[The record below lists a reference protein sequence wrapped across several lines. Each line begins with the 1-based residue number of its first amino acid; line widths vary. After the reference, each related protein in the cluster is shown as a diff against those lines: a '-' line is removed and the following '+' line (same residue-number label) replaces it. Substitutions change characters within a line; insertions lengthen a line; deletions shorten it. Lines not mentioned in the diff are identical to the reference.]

1 MAHYCPRQL
10 RRAVGK
16 LVAADLDHRRVNRAA
31 AVWLVRYGVFRRL
44 PAKLYKAAVTRDL
57 ALVSAFDPRDVDP
70 LDLASLLA
78 RSAAPPARLAE
89 HARYHRRALLRL
101 GARRVAENV
110 ARLGALRDEEDVE
123 LAVETN
129 DLSRLDLATLSP
141 ELVARG
147 AIRLSPAEMDDLL
160 NRLPACQLDALYHSV
175 EIPLA
180 ALFKRQDRA
189 PANRSLR
196 RLRCARTCR
205 ELVRSYPESR
215 VIDHINPAVKS
226 RADFVR
232 FVADMVQERLP
243 ESFPNLNRF
252 LAQRVSC
259 DSLQR
264 RFGVCFYGLFHGLLP
279 ARFRASTA
287 FEEYPRRNVEFVK
300 RHIAV
305 YDALS
310 HEFAASFR
318 QYVQRSERLTLLQ
331 AWKIQTAS
339 RGTFRR
345 DTERL
350 PPEDPVAA
358 AAARFSD
365 PCFMRAVM
373 LSDAPASDK
382 KRALLLAANARVV
395 DIGRRRGGGATLS
408 ALFMYLKMRLF
419 KCKHRL
425 ISRNLRA
432 RLSTPLGVVDVR
444 HAVVLADGEL
454 RSGGRRFRLLRRGDP
469 GAVDESLCLCL
480 LSEQRGDTSSR
491 LPGDCRMVLA
501 KNAPPGGAPPD
512 ALGHDG
518 ACYAL
523 AYRPHRAS
531 RRPVTERTLLRSA
544 HDLGVLAR
552 HGVMSPDVGPNWIPL
567 EGLFT
572 AGGLEVRRPP
582 RAVLS
587 SPTAAE
593 AAYADS
599 ICGDGLRNVRG
610 FVAIERLDYY
620 RHLLDPTTSEH
631 ELEYFPLAAFFDTT
645 FRYLMNLTLYRLT
658 ALGDSA
664 RARAFLSSL
673 IAAYFEGFGETVRF
687 VVPESV
693 DDEFSLFV
701 CEGCAPLRQTYGVFL
716 RVCLI
721 ILEILNGTY

>member
-1 MAHYCPRQL
+1 MAHYCPRRL
-10 RRAVGK
+10 RRAVRK
-16 LVAADLDHRRVNRAA
+16 LAAADLDHRRVGREAA
-31 AVWLVRYGVFRRL
+31 TWLVRYGVFSRL
-44 PAKLYKAAVTRDL
+44 PAELYGTAVAHDL
-57 ALVSAFDPRDVDP
+57 ALVSNFDPRDVDP

-78 RSAAPPARLAE
+78 RPVPPAARLAE
-89 HARYHRRALLRL
+89 HARYHRRTLLRL

-110 ARLGALRDEEDVE
+110 VRLGALRDEEDVE
-123 LAVETN
+123 LAVATHGI
-129 DLSRLDLATLSP
+129 SRLDLATMSP

-147 AIRLSPAEMDDLL
+147 AIRLSPAEMEDLL
-160 NRLPACQLDALYHSV
+160 NRLPACQLDALYCSV

-180 ALFKRQDRA
+180 TLFKRQDRA

-196 RLRCARTCR
+196 RLRCERTCR
-205 ELVRSYPESR
+205 DLVRSYPESR

-226 RADFVR
+226 RAEFVR

-243 ESFPNLNRF
+243 DSFPNLNRF

-331 AWKIQTAS
+331 AWRIQTAS

-345 DTERL
+345 GNAAR

-358 AAARFSD
+358 AAVRFSD

-395 DIGRRRGGGATLS
+395 DIGRLRGGATLD

-419 KCKHRL
+419 KCKHHL
-425 ISRNLRA
+425 ITRNLRA
-432 RLSTPLGVVDVR
+432 RLSTPLCAVDAR
-444 HAVVLADGEL
+444 HAVALADGEL
-454 RSGGRRFRLLRRGDP
+454 QSGGRRFRLMRRDDP
-469 GAVDESLCLCL
+469 GGVEESLCLCL
-480 LSEQRGDTSSR
+480 LSEQRGGTGSR

-501 KNAPPGGAPPD
+501 KHPPGGVPPE
-512 ALGHDG
+512 AFGHDG
-518 ACYAL
+518 SCYAL
-523 AYRPHRAS
+523 AYRPHRSS
-531 RRPVTERTLLRSA
+531 RRPVTERTLLRGA
-544 HDLGVLAR
+544 YDLGALAR
-552 HGVMSPDVGPNWIPL
+552 HGVLSPGVGPAWIPL

-582 RAVLS
+582 RALLS

-593 AAYADS
+593 AAFADS
-599 ICGDGLRNVRG
+599 ICGDGLRSARG

-620 RHLLDPTTSEH
+620 RHLLDPETSEH
-631 ELEYFPLAAFFDTT
+631 ELEYFPLAAFFDTI

-664 RARAFLSSL
+664 RARGFLSSL
-673 IAAYFEGFGETVRF
+673 VAAFFEGFGESVRF
-687 VVPESV
+687 VVPKSV

-701 CEGCAPLRQTYGVFL
+701 YEGGVPLRQTYGVFL